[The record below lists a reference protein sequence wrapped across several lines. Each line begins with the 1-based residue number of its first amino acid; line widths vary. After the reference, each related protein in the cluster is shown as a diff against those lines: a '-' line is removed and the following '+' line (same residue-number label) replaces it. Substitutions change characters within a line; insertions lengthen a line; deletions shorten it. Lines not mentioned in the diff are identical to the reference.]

1 MKVNY
6 FDNVAI
12 YSHGS
17 ISRQSDENL
26 KEDKTFQN
34 NNFEDLN
41 SNSNKTFNQRVN
53 DNNCD
58 NKTGFFNS
66 LKGKIITSLII
77 FLIIIIVTTI
87 ILIIIFKF
95 KNNLDNSSSNIEI
108 NYSSE
113 SSNLSDENN
122 NSKENSNMLINSIEE
137 NSNENIEQNSEK
149 DFNDNSIENNK
160 QSSEEINIDN
170 SSSNEENEEN
180 KIKFLGKINS
190 LTHANRLNYEIL
202 GTISRNFP
210 KNSSTNEGLLLY
222 PEYNVSSSFN
232 GTDEEKE
239 AILLENTLLIP
250 SDSTFNEITKE
261 GKLLLNSEDTGR
273 QLYKHSTS
281 NGLYYGDVD
290 DNEQAVIKKISI
302 NPTEVLVNLNFIT
315 GLYAPAGEVI
325 KIEISEEDLASI
337 GGSLEVIIGLCTQTG
352 GLNDI
357 PITREFKRMPMVT
370 SKFKISSTTGY
381 FGSFFGGPIYIS
393 MPLKKK
399 SFSVTITYAV
409 QYRYFIYGYTS
420 QNEFEAMDN
429 FSAPY
434 FDMEISHRSMRF
446 SLPNKDIKNLD
457 YENMKKICILWD
469 KITQTSYQIP
479 HGANDNYGIHFLFDT
494 YIKMA
499 GASAV
504 AYVGANWSNVPTSW
518 YIAIDYKYFTM
529 YGGWGYIHELN
540 HHFQKFGF
548 SAKTSNEVT
557 NNVINLVEYAMF
569 TQISSLRNEFS
580 TTNLLKSSGNHR
592 YCNPVTSIKELNN
605 LKEFTENFIAI
616 YDPIL
621 NYFGYEKFI
630 QSCKYGNGAGGIDIY
645 YKSLSETFQYDFT
658 YYFQKI
664 LFATVNNSLIENYQN
679 QNYPIFIPLACIY
692 QIGIYYT
699 FEGKQYYSNNSRP
712 YLIPDVDTPIIL
724 NFEEN
729 IVVPNNFTFTI
740 KSIEYP
746 QNGILTKIDNLKYSY
761 QKSSNFNNSGIFKL
775 TLTLSNEEE
784 NIIQDVS
791 LALSL
796 SVDLT
801 FGKVTLYYY
810 ENVLYSNITEA
821 YEANFD
827 GYTYVNSFVYGKSYV
842 TGISEKTGCIFEG
855 KFIVEDNGYEY
866 ILYKGGVGS
875 SFLMI
880 SINNT
885 NDFKKV
891 AEIAKNQI
899 YYNYNSGCYEY
910 SFKKGDIIY
919 FKILLLTDE
928 GSTNGNLYLALS
940 KTTDKSTIKESFDI
954 FNFNYDFNSKYS
966 FYGEDYILFKR
977 NLTNKLS
984 VSFDNIKITSE
995 NLYLW
1000 SDEFGV
1006 ENLIDNDDSTY
1017 MHTKS
1022 GLAINENNAFS
1033 LIYEFT
1039 DFQNFDTIYMYYTK
1053 QNYYLPKSM
1062 NLYFSDDG
1070 IKWDLIESYE
1080 NLEKT
1085 SYLTLSLN
1093 KIYKTKFVKF
1103 YIKAAHSLYIAI
1115 MQINFFVEYIE
1126 LNPEFPEYY
1135 GNVSI
1140 IYGNFATYG
1149 HGYKLG
1155 VGAYFK
1161 FEINCDSFIVKEIDV
1176 SSAEIE
1182 ININNEINKEININ
1196 ENENPYQLQITGL
1209 KKGVQ
1214 NIKIKIKKGTFNLD
1228 SILYK

>member
-1 MKVNY
+1 MKINY
-6 FDNVAI
+6 IDNIAI

-26 KEDKTFQN
+26 KDDKTLQIN
-34 NNFEDLN
+34 DDLN
-41 SNSNKTFNQRVN
+41 SNINKSLNQRKN
-53 DNNCD
+53 DNND
-58 NKTGFFNS
+58 NKKGFFNS
-66 LKGKIITSLII
+66 LKGKIITFSII
-77 FLIIIIVTTI
+77 ILFLIIIVAV
-87 ILIIIFKF
+87 IIIIYKT
-95 KNNLDNSSSNIEI
+95 KGNSSSNIDNDNSNEKSNSNI
-108 NYSSE
+108 KNYDENSE
-113 SSNLSDENN
+113 ENN
-122 NSKENSNMLINSIEE
+122 N
-137 NSNENIEQNSEK
+137 
-149 DFNDNSIENNK
+149 F
-160 QSSEEINIDN
+160 DN
-170 SSSNEENEEN
+170 SSSNEESE
-180 KIKFLGKINS
+180 KKFSGKINS
-190 LTHANRLNYEIL
+190 LPHANQLKYEIL
-202 GTISRNFP
+202 GIISRNKP
-210 KNSSTNEGLLLY
+210 KNSTSNEGLLLY
-222 PEYNVSSSFN
+222 PEYNVTSSFN
-232 GTDEEKE
+232 GTDEEKA
-239 AILLENTLLIP
+239 AILSENTLLIP
-250 SDSTFNEITKE
+250 SNSTFNEITKD

-281 NGLYYGDVD
+281 RGLYYGDVE

-337 GGSLEVIIGLCTQTG
+337 GGSFEVIIGLCTQTG

-357 PITREFKRMPMVT
+357 PLAREFKRMPMVT
-370 SKFKISSTTGY
+370 SKFTISSTTGY

-399 SFSVTITYAV
+399 LFSVTISYAV
-409 QYRYFIYGYTS
+409 QYRYFIFGYTS
-420 QNEFEAMDN
+420 RNEFEAMNN

-446 SLPNKDIKNLD
+446 SLPNKDIKNFD
-457 YENMKKICILWD
+457 YENMEKACILWD

-479 HGANDNYGIHFLFDT
+479 HGANNNYGIHFLFDT

-518 YIAIDYKYFTM
+518 YIAIDYKFFTM

-548 SAKTSNEVT
+548 SATTSNEVT
-557 NNVINLVEYAMF
+557 NNVIILVEYAMF

-605 LKEFTENFIAI
+605 IKEFTENFIAL

-630 QSCKYGNGAGGIDIY
+630 KSCQYGNGIGGIDIY
-645 YKSLSETFQYDFT
+645 YESLSETFQYDFT
-658 YYFQKI
+658 YYFQKM
-664 LFATVNNSLIENYQN
+664 LYATINSSLIQTYQN
-679 QNYPIFIPLACIY
+679 KNYPIFIPLACIY
-692 QIGIYYT
+692 QIGIYYM
-699 FEGKQYYSNNSRP
+699 FEGKEYYSNNSRP

-724 NFEEN
+724 NFREN

-740 KSIEYP
+740 KSIENP
-746 QNGILTKIDNLKYSY
+746 QYGKLTKIDNLIYSY
-761 QKSSNFNNSGIFKL
+761 QKASDFHNSGIFKL
-775 TLTLSNEEE
+775 TLTLTNEND

-801 FGKVTLYYY
+801 FGKITLYYFDR
-810 ENVLYSNITEA
+810 VLYSNITEA
-821 YEANFD
+821 YDANFE
-827 GYTYVNSFVYGKSYV
+827 GYSSVNSFVYGKSYV
-842 TGISEKTGCIFEG
+842 TGINEKTACVFEG
-855 KFIVEDNGYEY
+855 KFIVEDEGYEY
-866 ILYKGGVGS
+866 MLYKGGVGS

-880 SINNT
+880 SINNSK
-885 NDFKKV
+885 DFKKI
-891 AEIAKNQI
+891 AEIPKNQI
-899 YYNYNSGCYEY
+899 YYNYNSGCYKY

-940 KTTDKSTIKESFDI
+940 KTTDKATIKESFDI
-954 FNFNYDFNSKYS
+954 YNFNFDYNSKYS
-966 FYGEDYILFKR
+966 FEGEDYILFKR
-977 NLTNKLS
+977 NLPNKLS
-984 VSFDNIKITSE
+984 VSFDDIKITSE

-1000 SDEFGV
+1000 SDEYNV
-1006 ENLIDNDDSTY
+1006 ENLIDNNDLTY
-1017 MHTKS
+1017 LHTKS
-1022 GLAINENNAFS
+1022 GLTINEKNAFS

-1039 DFQNFDTIYMYYTK
+1039 ESKSFDTIYMYYTK
-1053 QNYYLPKSM
+1053 QNYYLPKAM
-1062 NLYFSDDG
+1062 DLYFSDDG
-1070 IKWDLIESYE
+1070 VKWDLIESYE
-1080 NLEKT
+1080 DLEKT
-1085 SYLTLSLN
+1085 SYLTLTL
-1093 KIYKTKFVKF
+1093 KEIHKTKFVKF
-1103 YIKAAHSLYIAI
+1103 YIKAAHTMYIAI
-1115 MQINFFVEYIE
+1115 MQINFYVEYVE
-1126 LNPEFPEYY
+1126 LNPEYPDYF
-1135 GNVSI
+1135 GNVSL

-1149 HGYKLG
+1149 HSYDLG

-1161 FEINCDSFIVKEIDV
+1161 FKINCNSFIIKETVIKP
-1176 SSAEIE
+1176 AEIE
-1182 ININNEINKEININ
+1182 IYINNEINKEIKIIDN
-1196 ENENPYQLQITGL
+1196 ENHYQLQITGL

-1214 NIKIKIKKGTFNLD
+1214 NIKIKIKKGTFNVD